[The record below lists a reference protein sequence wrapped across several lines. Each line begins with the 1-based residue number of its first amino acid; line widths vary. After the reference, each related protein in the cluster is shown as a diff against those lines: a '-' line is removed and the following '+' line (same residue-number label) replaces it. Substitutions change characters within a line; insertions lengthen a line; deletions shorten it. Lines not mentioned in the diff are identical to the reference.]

1 MRKTPVQTGS
11 DTRYAPGSRA
21 FQPQSM
27 RYVVQF
33 LIPALI
39 FLGVL
44 FVVTRKKR
52 AQAEGDDSKN
62 TFLLILVIGAAV
74 AVAALFATPAYWD
87 G

>member
-1 MRKTPVQTGS
+1 
-11 DTRYAPGSRA
+11 
-21 FQPQSM
+21 M
-27 RYVVQF
+27 RYLVQF

-44 FVVTRKKR
+44 YIVTKKRR
-52 AQAEGDDSKN
+52 AQAEGDDTRG

-87 G
+87 F